1 MRKIETKMLDA
12 IRNGKGMTS
21 GNTEVRVMWSDPQP
35 WSGTSHTASHC
46 CAVMLHG
53 NNIATV
59 YTFINGD
66 DITLFAVPNLLT
78 LHQYPT
84 ATTKSR
90 LRALGVHVWTERG
103 RTFVMVPAWENESGS
118 RTYCVASDD
127 RIADALAVTAGQR
140 AYHEALTRVERQH
153 DRDCR
158 KRKYQPLLSL
168 DQGPDGVYILDELA
182 GHGEQA

>member
-12 IRNGKGMTS
+12 IKNGKGMTS
-21 GNTEVRVMWSDPQP
+21 SNTEVRVMWSDPQP

-46 CAVMLHG
+46 CVVMLHG

-78 LHQYPT
+78 LNQYPT

-90 LRALGVHVWTERG
+90 LRALGVSVWTQKGVTFVTVPHPTNPTTYWIAGVNERG
-103 RTFVMVPAWENESGS
+103 ESG
-118 RTYCVASDD
+118 VK
-127 RIADALAVTAGQR
+127 VGAGQR

-158 KRKYQPLLSL
+158 KRKYQPLLNL